1 MNETQI
7 NNTSVAAS
15 INVFV
20 ISSMKHVLKRIDFQ
34 APDNYEDAINATEE
48 SQMTTLVGG
57 RFLTMT
63 NNYLDL
69 QRTSF
74 SPTLSSIQCQSKEY
88 ENITANAKQGNPTH
102 C

>member
-1 MNETQI
+1 M
-7 NNTSVAAS
+7 
-15 INVFV
+15 VFQV
-20 ISSMKHVLKRIDFQ
+20 T
-34 APDNYEDAINATEE
+34 DNYEDAINTTEE

-69 QRTSF
+69 QRTSL
-74 SPTLSSIQCQSKEY
+74 SPTPLSIQCQSKEY
-88 ENITANAKQGNPTH
+88 ENITVNGKQGPTH

>member
-1 MNETQI
+1 MI
-7 NNTSVAAS
+7 
-15 INVFV
+15 
-20 ISSMKHVLKRIDFQ
+20 FQ

-69 QRTSF
+69 QRTSLI
-74 SPTLSSIQCQSKEY
+74 PTQLSIQCQSKEY
-88 ENITANAKQGNPTH
+88 ENIANNS
-102 C
+102 

>member
-1 MNETQI
+1 
-7 NNTSVAAS
+7 
-15 INVFV
+15 
-20 ISSMKHVLKRIDFQ
+20 MKHVLKRIDFQ

-74 SPTLSSIQCQSKEY
+74 SPTPPSIQCQSKEY